1 MIVQRARD
9 ATPAKPEILLISLRI
24 ATLFERNDRKRTSG
38 EKNGYNCLEEGFE
51 ILICLQQVLKN
62 RFFIFNFVFHLRIT
76 ELTYDPSLHS
86 LPK

>member
-38 EKNGYNCLEEGFE
+38 ENNGYNCLEEGFE

-62 RFFIFNFVFHLRIT
+62 RFLFSI
-76 ELTYDPSLHS
+76 
-86 LPK
+86 

>member
-38 EKNGYNCLEEGFE
+38 EKGHNCLEEDFE
-51 ILICLQQVLKN
+51 ILICLRQVLKN
-62 RFFIFNFVFHLRIT
+62 RFSFSLSYFI
-76 ELTYDPSLHS
+76 
-86 LPK
+86 